1 MTAPSDTV
9 SDSVPNDIVA
19 AAQTPDGDTDL
30 TAAQVTRLLSSGTRE
45 TLTTSREAAE
55 TYIRPLVAAG
65 LQIIPLVPGAKNPA
79 LTEWQRIPVTNET
92 WTFWLDDAYARRNAF
107 STGRPALGLG
117 LRAGARMVPADADT
131 DAQVATIHAFAANMG
146 LDAPVPTTSTPGTVD
161 RRHANGGHWWFLL
174 PADFAIPNTLPGVLK
189 VDARGNTGADAYGD
203 TFDLFLYGHQA
214 AIPPTVREP
223 GEYTLTGPV
232 YDMPEKMREWLIHQ
246 GTLAEASHAAAV
258 AERAARVNR
267 GESNP
272 AVNIWE
278 DDHSWA
284 DILTTANWIETGR
297 DARCGCTQW
306 RHPEAS
312 SEKSATA
319 HECARGTY
327 LHLWST
333 SSSTLQAGSYRKMY
347 VDAAL
352 HHGGDYAAACR
363 SAGIPP
369 VSRAIPSLDLALA
382 CRRFN
387 GDAGTEDDGADGETD
402 TPTAEGA
409 EASTTTS
416 GTAVDYDA
424 DLYPEGYPNDP
435 ELLEKIFDFDDRT
448 REIYRYARARR
459 IYTPPMAVLL
469 IELIRTGMESGEA
482 THTEA
487 ADQLSMYMALCA
499 RSGGGKS
506 VAAKILDEPGLF
518 TRREGFKR
526 NLIDEGADPYGMKI
540 PGLASGQAMIDA
552 LTVEEIVERDG
563 GGKPDKVLKIR
574 HPAVLTI
581 VEDELDN
588 LAQKSS
594 GGSILT
600 NTILSAWSCNSIG
613 DVSRTHGSR
622 VIHGSEDPYSVFL
635 FGGIQP
641 ARAASLVG
649 RKATASGLAQRLFFL
664 GTEDPWYADLDTG
677 ELRTDG
683 AQISVP
689 YENAPCDKDTGKLQL
704 PAIPSGVEVR
714 LSESARTALRVQ
726 NAHTAAGDQ
735 EAGETHLLRIRI
747 RLACLMALH
756 GGSDVV
762 TEEIWEWS
770 SWLMEHRRRAFAFV
784 ERGAEVAAQ
793 EEADEV
799 GIRQARAKV
808 TGQDAVNGD
817 VERVALNLYTK
828 LPLAGVIAGRELRQK
843 ISSRDRKYFKDAMAA
858 LKQDGVIL
866 ETPGPNDGIHYGRL
880 VR

>member
-1 MTAPSDTV
+1 
-9 SDSVPNDIVA
+9 
-19 AAQTPDGDTDL
+19 
-30 TAAQVTRLLSSGTRE
+30 
-45 TLTTSREAAE
+45 
-55 TYIRPLVAAG
+55 
-65 LQIIPLVPGAKNPA
+65 
-79 LTEWQRIPVTNET
+79 
-92 WTFWLDDAYARRNAF
+92 
-107 STGRPALGLG
+107 
-117 LRAGARMVPADADT
+117 
-131 DAQVATIHAFAANMG
+131 
-146 LDAPVPTTSTPGTVD
+146 
-161 RRHANGGHWWFLL
+161 
-174 PADFAIPNTLPGVLK
+174 
-189 VDARGNTGADAYGD
+189 
-203 TFDLFLYGHQA
+203 
-214 AIPPTVREP
+214 
-223 GEYTLTGPV
+223 
-232 YDMPEKMREWLIHQ
+232 
-246 GTLAEASHAAAV
+246 
-258 AERAARVNR
+258 
-267 GESNP
+267 
-272 AVNIWE
+272 
-278 DDHSWA
+278 
-284 DILTTANWIETGR
+284 
-297 DARCGCTQW
+297 
-306 RHPEAS
+306 
-312 SEKSATA
+312 
-319 HECARGTY
+319 
-327 LHLWST
+327 
-333 SSSTLQAGSYRKMY
+333 
-347 VDAAL
+347 
-352 HHGGDYAAACR
+352 
-363 SAGIPP
+363 
-369 VSRAIPSLDLALA
+369 
-382 CRRFN
+382 
-387 GDAGTEDDGADGETD
+387 
-402 TPTAEGA
+402 
-409 EASTTTS
+409 
-416 GTAVDYDA
+416 
-424 DLYPEGYPNDP
+424 
-435 ELLEKIFDFDDRT
+435 
-448 REIYRYARARR
+448 
-459 IYTPPMAVLL
+459 MAVLL

-487 ADQLSMYMALCA
+487 AHQLSMYMALCA

-641 ARAASLVG
+641 ARAATLVG

-689 YENAPCDKDTGKLQL
+689 YENAPRDKDTGKLQL
-704 PAIPSGVEVR
+704 TAIPSGVEVR

-735 EAGETHLLRIRI
+735 EAWETHLLRIRI

-756 GGSDVV
+756 SGSDVV

>member
-19 AAQTPDGDTDL
+19 APRTPDGDTDL
-30 TAAQVTRLLSSGTRE
+30 TAAQVTHLLSSGTRE

-79 LTEWQRIPVTNET
+79 LTEWQRIPVTDES

-146 LDAPVPTTSTPGTVD
+146 LEAPVPTTSTPGTVD

-363 SAGIPP
+363 AAGIPP
-369 VSRAIPSLDLALA
+369 VSRAI
-382 CRRFN
+382 RRSTSPWPA
-387 GDAGTEDDGADGETD
+387 AGSTA
-402 TPTAEGA
+402 TPVPR
-409 EASTTTS
+409 TTGPT
-416 GTAVDYDA
+416 GR
-424 DLYPEGYPNDP
+424 
-435 ELLEKIFDFDDRT
+435 RT
-448 REIYRYARARR
+448 PRPPRVRR
-459 IYTPPMAVLL
+459 LPRPPA
-469 IELIRTGMESGEA
+469 
-482 THTEA
+482 
-487 ADQLSMYMALCA
+487 
-499 RSGGGKS
+499 
-506 VAAKILDEPGLF
+506 
-518 TRREGFKR
+518 
-526 NLIDEGADPYGMKI
+526 
-540 PGLASGQAMIDA
+540 
-552 LTVEEIVERDG
+552 
-563 GGKPDKVLKIR
+563 
-574 HPAVLTI
+574 
-581 VEDELDN
+581 
-588 LAQKSS
+588 
-594 GGSILT
+594 
-600 NTILSAWSCNSIG
+600 
-613 DVSRTHGSR
+613 
-622 VIHGSEDPYSVFL
+622 
-635 FGGIQP
+635 
-641 ARAASLVG
+641 
-649 RKATASGLAQRLFFL
+649 
-664 GTEDPWYADLDTG
+664 
-677 ELRTDG
+677 
-683 AQISVP
+683 
-689 YENAPCDKDTGKLQL
+689 
-704 PAIPSGVEVR
+704 VR
-714 LSESARTALRVQ
+714 LSATTL
-726 NAHTAAGDQ
+726 TC
-735 EAGETHLLRIRI
+735 T
-747 RLACLMALH
+747 
-756 GGSDVV
+756 
-762 TEEIWEWS
+762 
-770 SWLMEHRRRAFAFV
+770 RRATPTT
-784 ERGAEVAAQ
+784 RNCW
-793 EEADEV
+793 
-799 GIRQARAKV
+799 RRSSTST
-808 TGQDAVNGD
+808 TG
-817 VERVALNLYTK
+817 
-828 LPLAGVIAGRELRQK
+828 PGR
-843 ISSRDRKYFKDAMAA
+843 STA
-858 LKQDGVIL
+858 
-866 ETPGPNDGIHYGRL
+866 TPGHGASTLRRWL
-880 VR
+880 SC